1 MPLNQSM
8 SETYEYIYNSI
19 DNQNALNC
27 LKIVLSILLFLLS
40 LLCPKTQTQES
51 IKVEADMIQEIE
63 I

>member
-1 MPLNQSM
+1 M
-8 SETYEYIYNSI
+8 SETYEYIYYSI
-19 DNQNALNC
+19 DDQNVLNY
-27 LKIVLSILLFLLS
+27 LKIALSILLFLLS